1 MKKYSF
7 FLVALFPALA
17 ISAPSPELSTE
28 IDKQVKIAEPEKQR
42 KNNRT
47 LNYQKCGYF
56 LFIGIVSIKCDLF
69 HKSD

>member
-17 ISAPSPELSTE
+17 IFAPSPKLSTE

-47 LNYQKCGYF
+47 LNHQKCGYF
-56 LFIGIVSIKCDLF
+56 L
-69 HKSD
+69 

>member
-47 LNYQKCGYF
+47 LNYQKYGYF
-56 LFIGIVSIKCDLF
+56 L
-69 HKSD
+69 

>member
-7 FLVALFPALA
+7 FLLALFPTLA

-28 IDKQVKIAEPEKQR
+28 IDKQVKIAKPKKQQ

-47 LNYQKCGYF
+47 LNYQKYGYF
-56 LFIGIVSIKCDLF
+56 L
-69 HKSD
+69 